1 MKLLP
6 YLIFLIAISLNACI
20 SKKYGR
26 HFNNQFNYSSV
37 AEVDLSLVN
46 DQILSVSA
54 NEDLKLHEETDQKN
68 QSLQVQDQTE
78 VFNTDPNGQ
87 LNKLSVYKKSKED
100 IRRIEEKGDTSARKT
115 EPIGLASFGLFL
127 LTVLLVLAEGAVGL
141 STGLAAIFIL
151 ATMIGGGI
159 SHYRIKKDPK
169 KWKGRFFGMF
179 TIIAGLLFL
188 LLLGFA
194 AFIESVFGST

>member
-1 MKLLP
+1 MLS
-6 YLIFLIAISLNACI
+6 ASA
-20 SKKYGR
+20 
-26 HFNNQFNYSSV
+26 NQHL
-37 AEVDLSLVN
+37 DLHQKT
-46 DQILSVSA
+46 DQIL
-54 NEDLKLHEETDQKN
+54 EKN
-68 QSLQVQDQTE
+68 QTVQTQNRIETPIS
-78 VFNTDPNGQ
+78 DPKPE
-87 LNKLSVYKKSKED
+87 LKELSVYKTSKENNKS
-100 IRRIEEKGDTSARKT
+100 IEKKGKTTERKT